1 VSKRLLAFLLA
12 VFFYFV
18 WRSEVVMA
26 STANK
31 NATTAN
37 KTVKSAIKKRKTEKI
52 TKTANISQFFFY
64 NCIKSTKMVC
74 KLM

>member
-1 VSKRLLAFLLA
+1 
-12 VFFYFV
+12 
-18 WRSEVVMA
+18 MA

-52 TKTANISQFFFY
+52 TKLQISASFSFIIVSNQPKWFV
-64 NCIKSTKMVC
+64 N
-74 KLM
+74 

>member
-52 TKTANISQFFFY
+52 TKLQISASFSFIIVSNQPKWFV
-64 NCIKSTKMVC
+64 N
-74 KLM
+74 